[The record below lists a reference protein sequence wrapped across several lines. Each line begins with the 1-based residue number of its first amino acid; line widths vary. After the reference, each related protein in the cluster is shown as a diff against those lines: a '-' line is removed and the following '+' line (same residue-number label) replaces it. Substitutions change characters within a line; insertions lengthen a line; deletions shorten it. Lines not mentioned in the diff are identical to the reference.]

1 MLCHLLGVKAL
12 HQQVLPQISH
22 VLKRVCVC
30 FAHLK
35 PMCISVRA
43 FMYVC
48 VCVSSFNSALQ
59 CLCYADLKPVCLH
72 GCVRT
77 CVCVSNSISARQ
89 CLCCV
94 GLKPVP
100 PRVCMY
106 VFVPSFIPARQCLCC
121 TDLKPVCPLRVCTC
135 VCPASSVHC
144 NDCHAFVEQI

>member
-1 MLCHLLGVKAL
+1 MSPHYTCPDCLHPCFHAYVVLVRNMLCHLLGVKAL

-89 CLCCV
+89 CLCC
-94 GLKPVP
+94 
-100 PRVCMY
+100 
-106 VFVPSFIPARQCLCC
+106 